1 MSCCQQYGLYAAE
14 TGVPQGASVSP
25 ADLQE
30 YVDLLRESPYWQRS
44 FPQVLRIETFS
55 RTADGTGSVGGW
67 HPELN
72 CGTIEMAPCHHC
84 ELFILHEVAHVVS
97 AARYGSQAHCPWFSR
112 TYLELVSCYLPESYP
127 ALYDSFVSAG
137 IDFEHES
144 YVPGGI
150 QL

>member
-14 TGVPQGASVSP
+14 RGVPKGRTLLP
-25 ADLQE
+25 GELQA
-30 YVDLLRESPYWQRS
+30 YVDQLRESDYWQRN
-44 FPQVLRIETFS
+44 FPQVLRIEAHALS
-55 RTADGTGSVGGW
+55 SSKTGSVGAW
-67 HPELN
+67 FPEDG
-72 CGTIEMAPCHHC
+72 CGQIEMAPCHLC
-84 ELFILHEVAHVVS
+84 ELFVLHECAHVLG
-97 AARYGSQAHCPWFSR
+97 AARYESQAHCPWFSR

-144 YVPGGI
+144 YVPAGI